1 MAAPEDISENET
13 LPLPIGN
20 KQCGREHKKIN
31 KQKKLQFRNVLK
43 HLVQSYMVREKFSLL
58 NHSISLVRDEL

>member
-31 KQKKLQFRNVLK
+31 KKKITIQKCAKALSTIL
-43 HLVQSYMVREKFSLL
+43 HG
-58 NHSISLVRDEL
+58 